1 MAVWRSETQ
10 RKDHVVEHGLE
21 MGLST
26 VEEYDASAQSTLDV
40 GVYFTYFDDFAGEE
54 RTGCYDRIS
63 GRFVVLSADDEI
75 ISHYACP
82 ERYIRRL
89 SYNNYDG

>member
-1 MAVWRSETQ
+1 MAAWRSEAQ
-10 RKDHVVEHGLE
+10 RRDHFGEHGPE
-21 MGLST
+21 MGFST
-26 VEEYDASAQSTLDV
+26 LEEYDASTQNTLDI
-40 GVYFTYFDDFAGEE
+40 GVYFTYFDDFAEEE
-54 RTGCYDRIS
+54 RTGCYDRTS
-63 GRFVVLSADDEI
+63 GRFVVLDTDDAI